1 MQWAEGGSLDDFI
14 RMRLG
19 IPVPQTT
26 VNANGQLQVQDSDD
40 EPRSR
45 SARIRAFRAA
55 QTRPEV
61 RRAQRS
67 DSQQAERGRA
77 IHFLNAMEV
86 KSIFND
92 VVSGLGFL
100 VMQ

>member
-14 RMRLG
+14 RIRLG
-19 IPVPQTT
+19 IPASPQPDGPD
-26 VNANGQLQVQDSDD
+26 NDD
-40 EPRSR
+40 ESRSR
-45 SARIRAFRAA
+45 SSRIRAFRAA
-55 QTRPEV
+55 HARPEV
-61 RRAQRS
+61 RRAQRN
-67 DSQQAERGRA
+67 DHQRAERGRA

-100 VMQ
+100 VRFL